1 MSATLLSMNLLQLQ
15 QAAGFELPEAMTVL
29 GIVFENG
36 LGMKENQVR
45 AHELFEGAASRG
57 NAFAGYCLAER
68 YLTGIGVP
76 TDFGQAVHWYEQSAR
91 RGFAPA
97 MLALSTLHEA
107 GYGVTRNN
115 AKALAYATEAA
126 DLGYPPALAALA
138 HMHAGGIGIDRNEDE
153 ALRLYQRAGDAGDA
167 DACLQAAALMERLNA
182 DDPSTAVAW
191 YRRAA
196 DLGSREARDR
206 LVEIYTRGLLGEK
219 IDLDRAREYA
229 KR

>member
-1 MSATLLSMNLLQLQ
+1 MSATLLSMNLSQLQ
-15 QAAGFELPEAMTVL
+15 QAAGFGLPEAMTVL
-29 GIVFENG
+29 GIIFENG

-76 TDFGQAVHWYEQSAR
+76 TDFAEAVRWYEQSAGM
-91 RGFAPA
+91 GFAPA

-107 GYGVTRNN
+107 GYGVERDV
-115 AKALAYATEAA
+115 AKALAFAQQAA
-126 DLGYPPALAALA
+126 DLDYPPAIAALA
-138 HMHAGGIGIDRNEDE
+138 HMHAGGIGIERDEAE
-153 ALRLYQRAGDAGDA
+153 ALRLYQRAGEAGEA
-167 DACLQAAALMERLNA
+167 DACLQAGTLIERLQTDKPSNA
-182 DDPSTAVAW
+182 VEW

-206 LVEIYTRGLLGEK
+206 LVEIYTRGLLGEAV
-219 IDLDRAREYA
+219 DLDRAREYA